1 VLPNSQTGTGLDP
14 KLGPLT
20 SDPSGFT
27 SYRLP
32 LVGSPLIN
40 AGFNC
45 LARDQRG
52 ASRPDACDIGA
63 VEFGG
68 LLPRAFIPQAAR

>member
-1 VLPNSQTGTGLDP
+1 VLPSSRTGDP

-20 SDPSGFT
+20 QDPNGLT
-27 SYRLP
+27 SYRMP
-32 LVGSPLIN
+32 LAGSPLID

-45 LARDQRG
+45 LALDQRG
-52 ASRPDACDIGA
+52 ATRVNACDIGA

-68 LLPRAFIPQAAR
+68 VLP